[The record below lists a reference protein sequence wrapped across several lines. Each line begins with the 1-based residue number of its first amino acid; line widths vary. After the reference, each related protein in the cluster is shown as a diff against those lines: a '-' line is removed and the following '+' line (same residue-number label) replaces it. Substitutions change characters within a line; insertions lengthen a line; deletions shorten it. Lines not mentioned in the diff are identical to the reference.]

1 MMMRVRH
8 VTAYYAPAYVYG
20 GPPRSVHGL
29 VLALQRQ
36 GIDVDVFTTD
46 ANGSDRLP
54 PHVTGSDSF
63 EGVPVRYF
71 RRDGPSQP
79 IGSRRLAR
87 ALRRAGPACD
97 TAHI

>member
-1 MMMRVRH
+1 MKVLH

-29 VLALQRQ
+29 LLALQRQ
-36 GIDVDVFTTD
+36 GVDIDVFTSD

-54 PHVTGSDSF
+54 PQVTGSDRF

-71 RRDGPSQP
+71 QSDWPPSQ
-79 IGSRRLAR
+79 SAR
-87 ALRRAGPACD
+87 D
-97 TAHI
+97 D